1 MKVAML
7 NSEYEVVCDA
17 SVSESV
23 KRKERREEKRRE
35 KVDWTVEAAEA
46 VQKEDRQRRQ
56 AQSSAARQ

>member
-23 KRKERREEKRRE
+23 KRKERREEKGEGGLDCRGSGGSSERGQ
-35 KVDWTVEAAEA
+35 AAQASA
-46 VQKEDRQRRQ
+46 VKCGKAVR
-56 AQSSAARQ
+56 